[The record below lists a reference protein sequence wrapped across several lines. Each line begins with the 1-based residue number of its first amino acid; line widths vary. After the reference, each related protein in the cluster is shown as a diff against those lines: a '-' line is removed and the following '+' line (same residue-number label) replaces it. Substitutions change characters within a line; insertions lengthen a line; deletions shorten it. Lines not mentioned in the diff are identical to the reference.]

1 MHNRPLISNL
11 CNSRA
16 SCITCQISCCSC
28 VSRFHNLVCDD
39 RIITPADVCGT
50 TACTCMGTS
59 QAHERP
65 SPAIIT
71 AGRVI
76 TFCYATC
83 RTYISINLLIPFQ
96 IYIYIRVSTKP
107 IIISVWR
114 SPQFESIG
122 TVSRCDEGVTT
133 SYEFELCGVI
143 YGVKLLT
150 RTVPV
155 LVAASP
161 TRKRPADYRSPVI
174 ILLIRLIRFQCLYE
188 HVHRSCRD
196 FRNILSSVH
205 YILPQL
211 SDLHRLAL

>member
-155 LVAASP
+155 LVGTSP
-161 TRKRPADYRSPVI
+161 TRNLTHRQPSSFVRFKMMYKSFTSIKSEAFTESQLRSNVM
-174 ILLIRLIRFQCLYE
+174 ILL
-188 HVHRSCRD
+188 
-196 FRNILSSVH
+196 
-205 YILPQL
+205 
-211 SDLHRLAL
+211 